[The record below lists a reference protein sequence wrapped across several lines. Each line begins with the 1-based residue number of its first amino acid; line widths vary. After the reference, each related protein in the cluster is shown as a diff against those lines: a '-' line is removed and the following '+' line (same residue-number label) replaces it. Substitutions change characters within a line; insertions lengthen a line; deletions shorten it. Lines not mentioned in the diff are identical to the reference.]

1 MDHEPA
7 RSFTAVLVF
16 CFGLFF
22 FFLKLCESLLLYAVV
37 TLK

>member
-1 MDHEPA
+1 MDREPA
-7 RSFTAVLVF
+7 RSFTAVLYCF
-16 CFGLFF
+16 CLFF